1 MPAPSKYNE
10 VMSVIK
16 QRIRE
21 GDYFVDSIPG
31 ERRLAEETGVSYMT
45 ARRAVTQLLEEKV
58 LIRQASGA
66 LEVHPDYTKQVNPT
80 EVVLLYPAY
89 PSSYLTQLRVLVSE
103 AAVRRGLSLRPVQ
116 FVHWDEQALV
126 DVVAQ
131 AKGTLVIPY
140 GPVIP
145 ARQLKHFTDNK
156 VVILDGDFTSDGL
169 PSIRLFSDACIVRV
183 LDHLWE
189 LGHRRIDC
197 INTQNR
203 NSEIDRR
210 IGIWEQWLIRRNC
223 QGSLHD
229 DPAPVFSDPTIVAH
243 RLMSKLLD
251 NRQSEAT
258 ALIATTC
265 PAAIGAIRACY
276 ERNVVVG
283 TDLSICAVNLEPPAE
298 FLCPS
303 ITGLNTPDLSDEL
316 GKCFEWFASDKP
328 WRCPML
334 LEPEDSILFEGEST
348 GGPKWQAAKGW
359 RTNRDATN
367 I

>member
-45 ARRAVTQLLEEKV
+45 ARRAVQQLLEDRV
-58 LIRQASGA
+58 LIRQPSGS
-66 LEVHPDYTKQVNPT
+66 LEVHPDYTKRVNPA
-80 EVVLLYPAY
+80 EVFLLYPAY
-89 PSSYLTQLRVLVSE
+89 PSAYLTQLRVLVAE
-103 AAVRRGLSLRPVQ
+103 AAARRGVSLRSAQ

-131 AKGTLVIPY
+131 AKGTFVIPS

-145 ARQLKHFTDNK
+145 PRLLRHFTENK

-169 PSIRLFSDACIVRV
+169 PSIRLFSDACIERV
-183 LDHLWE
+183 FNHLWK
-189 LGHRRIDC
+189 LGHRHIDC

-210 IGIWEQWLIRRNC
+210 IAIWERWLVRRNC
-223 QGSLHD
+223 RGELHD
-229 DPAPVFSDPTIVAH
+229 DPAPVFTDPTIVAYL
-243 RLMSKLLD
+243 LMSRLVDERLSK
-251 NRQSEAT
+251 AT
-258 ALIATTC
+258 AFIGTTC

-276 ERNVVVG
+276 ERG
-283 TDLSICAVNLEPPAE
+283 IQTGSDLSICAVNLEPPAE
-298 FLCPS
+298 FFCPS

-316 GKCFEWFASDKP
+316 GKCFEWFASSKP
-328 WRCPML
+328 WRMPRL
-334 LEPEDSILFEGEST
+334 LEPRDSNLFEGEST
-348 GGPKWQAAKGW
+348 GRRARQPRRVRA
-359 RTNRDATN
+359 
-367 I
+367 